1 MKARITTVL
10 SLTGVLVA
18 GSAAALVNTQV
29 LQGSAMPKGAGDK
42 VTIAFDKFAVAVD
55 DDVPT
60 VIGETTLAPA
70 PAPAPEPAADPSL
83 AAAAVTTQAIY
94 QIGDAG
100 LVTVDTAGD
109 VLAVVSAVPNPE
121 WSVVTAQNVDAY
133 NIDVQFQMGTTL
145 IEFRANLLFGV
156 VGTSVVTTNLDTG
169 NGGSSDTVG
178 NNAVSPTANTTT
190 HDDDNGDD
198 HPDHG
203 DDHGDDHSDDHGGDD
218 D

>member
-29 LQGSAMPKGAGDK
+29 LQGSAVPNGAGEK
-42 VTIAFDKFAVAVD
+42 VTIAVEKFSDVAD
-55 DDVPT
+55 QNVPS
-60 VIGETTLAPA
+60 VIGETTSP
-70 PAPAPEPAADPSL
+70 PAPEPPADPSL

-109 VLAVVSAVPNPE
+109 VLTVVSAVPNPD
-121 WSVVTAQNVDAY
+121 WSVVQAQNVDAY

-169 NGGSSDTVG
+169 SGGDTAG
-178 NNAVSPTANTTT
+178 DDAAGPTANTGSDDDDD
-190 HDDDNGDD
+190 HDDDHSDD
-198 HPDHG
+198 HDDDDHDDG
-203 DDHGDDHSDDHGGDD
+203 DDHGDDHGGDD

>member
-29 LQGSAMPKGAGDK
+29 LQGSAVPKGSGDK
-42 VTIAFDKFAVAVD
+42 VTIALDKFADVVD
-55 DDVPT
+55 QNASP
-60 VIGETTLAPA
+60 VIGETTQAPV
-70 PAPAPEPAADPSL
+70 PTPEPPADPSL

-109 VLAVVSAVPNPE
+109 VLSVVSAVPNAE
-121 WSVVTAQNVDAY
+121 WTVLQAQNVDAY
-133 NIDVQFQMGTTL
+133 NIEVQFQMGTTL

-156 VGTSVVTTNLDTG
+156 VGTSVETTNLDAG
-169 NGGSSDTVG
+169 SGGTVG
-178 NNAVSPTANTTT
+178 NNSVSPTANTTA
-190 HDDDNGDD
+190 DDDDDDGDE
-198 HPDHG
+198 HG
-203 DDHGDDHSDDHGGDD
+203 DDDRGDD
-218 D
+218 DD